1 MTSRR
6 NQLLKKLI
14 GTAIGEDEK
23 KLYQL
28 TIERVCA
35 DMCEFYYK
43 FYHND
48 GPGAMVYVP
57 THEDEKKSMFYLT
70 VNNLIHAVD
79 DLNKND
85 LEGAA
90 DVMKKAIVRAEKLD
104 PDKEA
109 LFIIQDKEVALMSAV
124 APKTIKAGKARGFGI
139 ERKQPGIVKTGFRTL
154 GRGLGVA
161 ASPGLLA
168 PLAAM
173 DITRQIS
180 EGDSPVDIATDPLN
194 YLYPAFA
201 DQTPKLTRG
210 LPSAV
215 RGIASLGMSPAA
227 LRLLSRAGLL
237 GLGASLGLQGMKL
250 LQDD

>member
-1 MTSRR
+1 MTNRR

-48 GPGAMVYVP
+48 CPGAIVYVP

-70 VNNLIHAVD
+70 VNNLISAVD

-90 DVMKKAIVRAEKLD
+90 DVMKQAIVRAEKLD

-109 LFIIQDKEVALMSAV
+109 LFIIQDDKEMSLV
-124 APKTIKAGKARGFGI
+124 HYKI
-139 ERKQPGIVKTGFRTL
+139 
-154 GRGLGVA
+154 
-161 ASPGLLA
+161 
-168 PLAAM
+168 
-173 DITRQIS
+173 DS
-180 EGDSPVDIATDPLN
+180 EG
-194 YLYPAFA
+194 
-201 DQTPKLTRG
+201 
-210 LPSAV
+210 
-215 RGIASLGMSPAA
+215 ASFKQM
-227 LRLLSRAGLL
+227 
-237 GLGASLGLQGMKL
+237 
-250 LQDD
+250 

>member
-70 VNNLIHAVD
+70 VNNLISAVD

-90 DVMKKAIVRAEKLD
+90 DVMKQAI
-104 PDKEA
+104 
-109 LFIIQDKEVALMSAV
+109 SS
-124 APKTIKAGKARGFGI
+124 G
-139 ERKQPGIVKTGFRTL
+139 RKIR
-154 GRGLGVA
+154 
-161 ASPGLLA
+161 S
-168 PLAAM
+168 
-173 DITRQIS
+173 
-180 EGDSPVDIATDPLN
+180 
-194 YLYPAFA
+194 
-201 DQTPKLTRG
+201 
-210 LPSAV
+210 
-215 RGIASLGMSPAA
+215 
-227 LRLLSRAGLL
+227 
-237 GLGASLGLQGMKL
+237 
-250 LQDD
+250 